1 METTM
6 SNPSNTDPDSQS
18 ARPRLGRLLLH
29 LVLISGLIVGSL
41 ARPAQAG
48 DKQEGKVRNS
58 RWVYEE
64 VLQNPT
70 ARLPAAMLD
79 ATKCVAIFP
88 GLKEAA
94 IAFGGRHGTGVI
106 SCRND
111 EGAWS
116 PPAFLKLS
124 GGSFGLQ
131 LGFQASDIMMF
142 FVTDKAAKTILEPQ
156 FALGG
161 DVSVA
166 AGPYSDTA
174 GVTTAKDLT
183 EDIYIYSKA
192 SGLFAGASFE
202 GTRLAMSGKAIRK
215 YYGHYIW
222 PGAILFEHEVP
233 FMPAE
238 AQEFIDGLQQIS
250 WEQELERP

>member
-6 SNPSNTDPDSQS
+6 SHPANQAPFGQPT
-18 ARPRLGRLLLH
+18 RPRSGRILLH
-29 LVLISGLIVGSL
+29 LALIWALSVSL
-41 ARPAQAG
+41 LPKSVQAG
-48 DKQEGKVRNS
+48 DKQEGIVRSS

-64 VLQNPT
+64 VLRNP
-70 ARLPAAMLD
+70 ARKLPAPILE

-88 GLKEAA
+88 GLNEGAFV
-94 IAFGGRHGTGVI
+94 FGGRHGTGTI

-111 EGAWS
+111 EGTWG

-131 LGFQASDIMMF
+131 IGFQASDIMMF

-161 DVSVA
+161 DLSVA
-166 AGPYSDTA
+166 AGPYSDTT
-174 GVTTAKDLT
+174 GVTSAKDLT
-183 EDIYIYSKA
+183 QDIYIYTKS

-202 GTRLAMSGKAIRK
+202 GSRLAMSGKAIRRF
-215 YYGHYIW
+215 YGHYVW

-238 AQEFIDGLQQIS
+238 AQEFVDGLQQIS
-250 WEQELERP
+250 WE

>member
-1 METTM
+1 M
-6 SNPSNTDPDSQS
+6 SNPTHKAPDSQL
-18 ARPRLGRLLLH
+18 ARPHLGRLLVYLA
-29 LVLISGLIVGSL
+29 LISGLSGSVL
-41 ARPAQAG
+41 AQPAQAS
-48 DKQEGKVRNS
+48 DKQESKVRNS

-64 VLQNPT
+64 VLNSPVKK
-70 ARLPAAMLD
+70 LPASMLEE
-79 ATKCVAIFP
+79 TKCVAIFP

-94 IAFGGRHGTGVI
+94 LAFGGRHGTGVI
-106 SCRND
+106 TCRNE
-111 EGAWS
+111 EGLWS

-161 DVSVA
+161 DLSVA

-174 GVTTAKDLT
+174 GVTSAKDLT

-238 AQEFIDGLQQIS
+238 AQEFVDGLQQIS
-250 WEQELERP
+250 WE

>member
-1 METTM
+1 M
-6 SNPSNTDPDSQS
+6 SNPTNEARESQL
-18 ARPRLGRLLLH
+18 ARPRFGRLLFH
-29 LVLISGLIVGSL
+29 LALISSLSVGLL
-41 ARPAQAG
+41 APPAQAG

-64 VLQNPT
+64 VLQSP
-70 ARLPAAMLD
+70 ARSLPAPMLE

-106 SCRND
+106 SCRNE
-111 EGAWS
+111 EGLWS

-131 LGFQASDIMMF
+131 LGYQASDIMMF

-161 DVSVA
+161 DLSVA

-174 GVTTAKDLT
+174 GITSAKDLT
-183 EDIYIYSKA
+183 QDIYIYSQA

-202 GTRLAMSGKAIRK
+202 GTRLAMSGKAIRR

-238 AQEFIDGLQQIS
+238 AQEFVDGLQQIS
-250 WEQELERP
+250 WE

>member
-1 METTM
+1 M

-29 LVLISGLIVGSL
+29 LALISGLIVGSL

-64 VLQNPT
+64 VLQNPA
-70 ARLPAAMLD
+70 ARLPAPMLD

-183 EDIYIYSKA
+183 ADIYIYSKA

-238 AQEFIDGLQQIS
+238 AQEFIDGLQLIS

>member
-1 METTM
+1 M
-6 SNPSNTDPDSQS
+6 SKPTNEAPDTQP
-18 ARPRLGRLLLH
+18 ARLRLGRFLLH
-29 LVLISGLIVGSL
+29 LALIAGLSVGLL
-41 ARPAQAG
+41 AQPAQAG

-64 VLQNPT
+64 VLQSP
-70 ARLPAAMLD
+70 ARSLPAPMLE

-94 IAFGGRHGTGVI
+94 FAFGGRHGTGVI
-106 SCRND
+106 SCRN
-111 EGAWS
+111 ELGNWS

-161 DVSVA
+161 DLSVA

-174 GVTTAKDLT
+174 GITSAKDLT
-183 EDIYIYSKA
+183 QDIYIYSKA

-202 GTRLAMSGKAIRK
+202 GTRLAMSGKAIRR

-233 FMPAE
+233 IMPAE
-238 AQEFIDGLQQIS
+238 AQEFVDGLQQIS
-250 WEQELERP
+250 WE

>member
-1 METTM
+1 M
-6 SNPSNTDPDSQS
+6 SNPTNEARDSQL
-18 ARPRLGRLLLH
+18 ARPRFGRLLFH
-29 LVLISGLIVGSL
+29 LALISCLSMGLLVQ
-41 ARPAQAG
+41 PAQAG

-64 VLQNPT
+64 VLQSPARSLPT
-70 ARLPAAMLD
+70 PMLE
-79 ATKCVAIFP
+79 ATRCVAIFP

-94 IAFGGRHGTGVI
+94 FAFGGRHGTGVI

-111 EGAWS
+111 EGFWS

-131 LGFQASDIMMF
+131 LGYQASDIMMF

-161 DVSVA
+161 DLSVA

-174 GVTTAKDLT
+174 GITSAKDLT
-183 EDIYIYSKA
+183 QDIYIYSQA

-202 GTRLAMSGKAIRK
+202 GTRLAMSGKAIRR

-250 WEQELERP
+250 WE

>member
-1 METTM
+1 M
-6 SNPSNTDPDSQS
+6 SNPTNEAPNTWLD
-18 ARPRLGRLLLH
+18 RPHFGRLLLH
-29 LVLISGLIVGSL
+29 LALISCLSVGLL
-41 ARPAQAG
+41 APPAQAG
-48 DKQEGKVRNS
+48 DKQESKVRNA
-58 RWVYEE
+58 RWVYEQ
-64 VLQNPT
+64 VLQSP
-70 ARLPAAMLD
+70 ARKLPAPMLE

-88 GLKEAA
+88 GIKEAA
-94 IAFGGRHGTGVI
+94 FAFGGRHGTGVI
-106 SCRND
+106 SCRNE
-111 EGAWS
+111 EGLWS

-131 LGFQASDIMMF
+131 LGYQASDIMMF

-161 DVSVA
+161 DLSVA

-174 GVTTAKDLT
+174 GITSAKDLT
-183 EDIYIYSKA
+183 QDIYIYSKA

-202 GTRLAMSGKAIRK
+202 GTRLAMSGKAIRR

-238 AQEFIDGLQQIS
+238 AREFVDGLQQIS
-250 WEQELERP
+250 WE